1 MWTLKDRL
9 VGYMGSNEC
18 TAKGAK
24 LPGSN
29 IRFIEKYLVA
39 FVVKIF
45 LFVSPLLDH
54 PAINDYC

>member
-1 MWTLKDRL
+1 M
-9 VGYMGSNEC
+9 GYMGSNEC